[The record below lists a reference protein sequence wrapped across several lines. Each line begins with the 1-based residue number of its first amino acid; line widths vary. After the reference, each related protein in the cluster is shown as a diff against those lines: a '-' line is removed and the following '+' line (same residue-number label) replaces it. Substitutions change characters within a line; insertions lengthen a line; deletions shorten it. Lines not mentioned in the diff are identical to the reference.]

1 MRLPGKKLQNS
12 TKYSFPLSE
21 FLALTCI
28 LNELLEAVVP
38 LGEFVSNGQNKRGV
52 TNDSKRI
59 RSNDSHRNTQCTT
72 TQGPLNKW
80 TSQLDLGN
88 RTSGLETVVS
98 VHNTVQY
105 ITLMPHK
112 SLRDHDKYPKN
123 ISTMIF
129 IYFFQYVRE
138 ENLNYVNF

>member
-72 TQGPLNKW
+72 IQGPLNKW

-98 VHNTVQY
+98 V

-112 SLRDHDKYPKN
+112 S
-123 ISTMIF
+123 
-129 IYFFQYVRE
+129 
-138 ENLNYVNF
+138 